1 MDCPECHAENRD
13 GAQFCRDCGRQL
25 TGRCPRCEV
34 PVAPG
39 SNFCD
44 ACGLPLGRTP
54 TGGPAPAHL
63 DAPASYTPR
72 HLAERIVADGPA
84 LEGQRKQVTVL
95 FCDIA
100 NSTALAERLG
110 AEAMHAFLNR
120 FFEAVL
126 VEVHRYEGTVN
137 QFLGDGFMAL
147 FGAPLA
153 HEDHARRAALAAVGI
168 RRALAT
174 VRGEA
179 GLPPGTALAVR
190 MGLNTGGV
198 VVGKIGD
205 NLRMDYTAIGDT
217 TNLAA
222 RLQQLAE
229 PGTIVMSEATHR
241 QTEGAVE
248 GRFVGEW
255 AVRGKAVPQPVY
267 RLDGT
272 RTASRFQLSLQQ
284 GLTRLVGRERELDI
298 LEACYRDAQRGGS
311 RVADVLGEAGIGKSR
326 VVYELRRRLPVAA
339 VVLQGHCSPY
349 GRTTA
354 FLPFIET
361 IRGAF
366 ALAEG
371 DDPAEA
377 RQKLAAGLGELGLKV
392 EETLPFLGTL
402 VGLEVASDTLRGLDG
417 EIVGARTREALAAWI
432 DAQCRRA
439 PTVLIVEDLHWI
451 DRASEQL
458 IMRLVQS
465 EAPMRLL
472 MVCAYRPDY
481 RPPWT
486 GRANVL
492 ELGLEP
498 LSEEGCV
505 DLVRHRLGSADVP
518 GELARLIVDTTEGN
532 PLFAEEMLRYLLE
545 SERLART
552 EHGVSLRLDGPRI
565 GMPATLQ
572 DLIMARVDRLAETPR
587 HILQVASVIGRRFPT
602 ALLRAVADA
611 PEGLARPLRALEEQE
626 LVFPAAGG
634 GEEYRFK
641 HALVQDAIYESL
653 LRPRREEL
661 HRRVA
666 EAIERLHAD
675 RLAEW
680 AEVLAYHYGHTAQ
693 TEKAARYTA
702 LAGEKSLRVYS
713 VEEAHQ
719 RFRDVLALV
728 DAAPG
733 ALDAAFLGD
742 VLLAWARAHYYRKDF
757 TGLLALERYLPA
769 VEAAGQ
775 TRALSLLLFWLGFAH
790 IFGARAEAAR
800 PLLDRALALG
810 EALDDRECVGY
821 ACMGLTY
828 LYGLKIGDRPPE
840 IVERLAARGL
850 AIAEAGGDVYLASK
864 CLLGFWQHA
873 VSSGRYTAGRAFAER
888 IIQLGRETGDPRT
901 IGMGLNA
908 LGMVAIYDER
918 YDDAVR
924 YAEES
929 LAISPDPLDRL
940 CAGANKGLAL
950 ALGSRNP
957 AGVEMVAEARHELE
971 TGGGTVLLGWFDL
984 PFGVAMIVTGRMA
997 DGLRAIQ
1004 AAMQRFEEWGYARGP
1019 ALGHLVLGEIY
1030 LHLALRSESPS
1041 WSVVVKNLGFIV
1053 AALPCAARRARRH
1066 LEVAVRAAR
1075 ELGLSAIQARALHDQ
1090 ALLLLARRRWG
1101 PARECLDQAAALA
1114 ESPSL
1119 LLDRIR
1125 ATRST
1130 LPAAASPVVP

>member
-1 MDCPECHAENRD
+1 
-13 GAQFCRDCGRQL
+13 
-25 TGRCPRCEV
+25 
-34 PVAPG
+34 VAPG

-44 ACGLPLGRTP
+44 ACGFPLGRS
-54 TGGPAPAHL
+54 PAPAHL
-63 DAPASYTPR
+63 DTPASYTLR
-72 HLAERIVADGPA
+72 HLANRIVADGPA

-100 NSTALAERLG
+100 NSTALAERIG
-110 AEAMHAFLNR
+110 AEAMHALLNR

-153 HEDHARRAALAAVGI
+153 HEDHAQRAALAAVGI
-168 RRALAT
+168 SRALAT
-174 VRGEA
+174 VRLEA
-179 GLPPGTALAVR
+179 GLPPGMTLAVR
-190 MGLNTGGV
+190 MGLNSGGV

-229 PGTIVMSEATHR
+229 PGTIAMSETTHR
-241 QTEGAVE
+241 LIEGAVE
-248 GRFVGEW
+248 SRFVGEW
-255 AVRGKAVPQPVY
+255 AVRGKAAPQPVY

-272 RTASRFQLSLQQ
+272 RAASRFQLSLQQ
-284 GLTRLVGRERELDI
+284 GLTRLVGRERELAI
-298 LEACYRDAQRGGS
+298 LEGCYRDAQRGGC
-311 RVADVLGEAGIGKSR
+311 RVADVIGEAGIGKSR
-326 VVYELRRRLPVAA
+326 VVYELRRRLPAAA
-339 VVLQGHCSPY
+339 VVLQGHCSPF

-366 ALAEG
+366 AIAEG
-371 DDPAEA
+371 DDPAGA
-377 RQKLAAGLGELGLKV
+377 REKLTAGLGELALKV

-402 VGLEVASDTLRGLDG
+402 VGLGVASDTLRGLDG

-439 PTVLIVEDLHWI
+439 PTVLIIEDLHWI

-458 IMRLVQS
+458 ILRLAQS
-465 EAPMRLL
+465 EVPMRLL
-472 MVCAYRPDY
+472 VVCANRPDY
-481 RPPWT
+481 RPPWA

-498 LSEEGCV
+498 LSEDGCV
-505 DLVRHRLGSADVP
+505 DLVRHLLGSADVP
-518 GELARLIVDTTEGN
+518 GELARLIVETTEGN

-552 EHGVSLRLDGPRI
+552 EHGVSLRLDGHPI
-565 GMPATLQ
+565 GMPSTLQ
-572 DLIMARVDRLAETPR
+572 DLIMARVDRLAEVPL
-587 HILQVASVIGRRFPT
+587 HVLQVASVIGRRFPM
-602 ALLRAVADA
+602 ALLHAVADA
-611 PEGLARPLRALEEQE
+611 PEGLTRPLRALEEQE
-626 LVFPAAGG
+626 LVFPVTGG
-634 GEEYRFK
+634 GEDYRFK

-666 EAIERLHAD
+666 EAIEQLHAD
-675 RLAEW
+675 RLGEW
-680 AEVLAYHYGHTAQ
+680 AEVLAYHYGQTAR
-693 TEKAARYTA
+693 TVKTARYTA

-728 DAAPG
+728 DATPSAF
-733 ALDAAFLGD
+733 DAAFLGD

-757 TGLLALERYLPA
+757 TGLLALERYLAA
-769 VEAAGQ
+769 VEAGGQ

-790 IFGARAEAAR
+790 IFGARPEAAR
-800 PLLDRALALG
+800 PLLNRALALG
-810 EALDDRECVGY
+810 EALDDRECIGY

-828 LYGLKIGDRPPE
+828 LYGLRVGDHPPE
-840 IVERLAARGL
+840 IVEELAARGL
-850 AIAEAGGDVYLASK
+850 AVAEASGDVYLASK

-873 VSSGRYTAGRAFAER
+873 VSAGRYTAARGLAER
-888 IIQLGRETGDPRT
+888 IVQLGRQSGDPRT
-901 IGMGLNA
+901 SGMGLNA

-918 YDDAVR
+918 YDDVVR

-940 CAGANKGLAL
+940 CAAANKGLAL

-957 AGVEMVAEARHELE
+957 AGVEMVAAARHELE
-971 TGGGTVLLGWFDL
+971 TGGGAVLLGWFDL

-997 DGLRAIQ
+997 DGLRAIR
-1004 AAMQRFEEWGYARGP
+1004 ATMERFEEWGYARGP
-1019 ALGHLVLGEIY
+1019 VLGHLVLGEIY
-1030 LHLALRSESPS
+1030 LKLALRSGSLS
-1041 WSVVVKNLGFIV
+1041 WSVVVRNLAFIV
-1053 AALPCAARRARRH
+1053 STLPFAARRSRHH

-1075 ELGLSAIQARALHDQ
+1075 ELGLPAIEARGLHDQ
-1090 ALLLLARRRWG
+1090 ALLLRAQGRVAAARD
-1101 PARECLDQAAALA
+1101 CLDQAAALA

-1125 ATRST
+1125 ATR
-1130 LPAAASPVVP
+1130 AALEAEASVGGP